1 MKEGGKKSGGKLK
14 EDGHNSLSKEST
26 APRKKLS
33 SCFFLKGQQIPLYN
47 KVWKQ
52 CAVPAGKDVSMHAL
66 PQDFIEKQRAY
77 FAEIDAFELPEEEV
91 DSVD

>member
-1 MKEGGKKSGGKLK
+1 MI
-14 EDGHNSLSKEST
+14 
-26 APRKKLS
+26 
-33 SCFFLKGQQIPLYN
+33 FLQ
-47 KVWKQ
+47 KQ
-52 CAVPAGKDVSMHAL
+52 CAVPAGKDVSRHAL